1 MFFPL
6 DSLPLKEFT
15 PTIALEIKAT
25 RLPSTFLQTPLAGSS
40 LTYEELT
47 RGRNAT
53 SLHDPLTLLPGVF
66 VLNGDNY
73 AQDLRV
79 SVRGFGARA
88 AFGIRGVQ
96 LVVDGIP
103 ESTPDGQAEVDNI
116 DPAALQKLEILR
128 SPAAG
133 MYGNASGGVLLLETA
148 LPDSGFQARAQA
160 IAGAF
165 GLQRFLVQAGG
176 RIGDWTAQGVVSRQQ
191 MAGYRTQSA
200 MQSTQATFK
209 GVFKPHERTQLTL
222 LLSGVDSPF
231 ANDPGGLTAGQA
243 RENPRQARAQAL
255 TYQTGESVRHAR
267 AGLLLQKKYGR
278 LDYGGRLFGA
288 LRRLDNRLP
297 FTSAGAVELRRAFA
311 GAGVFAGYSAPIA
324 GGAWRAQ
331 AGLDAERQSDDRAR
345 YDNLQGVR
353 GPLALDQQELFDKIG
368 LWTVQQWTRG
378 RWSAMGS
385 LRADQIRVQATDRFF
400 ADGDQSGARIFRRL
414 SPMLGLNWQPA
425 PNQSLY
431 ANIAG
436 NFETPTLN
444 ELSSTPQNG
453 GFAPLRPQR
462 ARSVEIGF
470 KQAATRV
477 LQAEIALFHIR
488 LRDEIVS
495 YQLPE
500 FQGRNFFRNAGRSQR
515 TGLELGLHFFP
526 APKWSA
532 RAAYTYSDF
541 RYTDY
546 IVNGQSFN
554 GRRLPG
560 LPRSQVQGTLQYRH
574 KGLLLAAQ
582 SRYIGAVFVNDA
594 NDEQAAAVW
603 LFHLR
608 SSWAFP
614 LKRNRLEITAGV
626 QNLLNRQYPGN
637 ILINAAARRYYEP
650 GAARNGWL
658 GLTVSW

>member
-6 DSLPLKEFT
+6 DTLPLPEFT
-15 PTIALEIKAT
+15 PAKTLEIKAT
-25 RLPSTFLQTPLAGSS
+25 RLPATFLQTPLAGSS
-40 LTYEELT
+40 LGQDDLT
-47 RGRNAT
+47 RGRNAA
-53 SLHDPLTLLPGVF
+53 SLLDPLTTLPGVF

-96 LVVDGIP
+96 VVVDGIP

-116 DPAALQKLEILR
+116 DPAALQKIEILR

-133 MYGNASGGVLLLETA
+133 LYGNASGGVLLLETA

-160 IAGAF
+160 LTGTF
-165 GLQRFLVQAGG
+165 GLQRFQLQAGLRKG
-176 RIGDWTAQGVVSRQQ
+176 AWATQGLISRQQ
-191 MAGYRTQSA
+191 IAGYREHA
-200 MQSTQATFK
+200 GMQSTQATFK
-209 GVFKPHERTQLTL
+209 SVFKPHERTQLTL
-222 LLSGVDSPF
+222 LLAGVDSPF
-231 ANDPGGLTAGQA
+231 ADDPGGLTADQA
-243 RENPRQARAQAL
+243 LENPRQARAQAL
-255 TYQTGESVRHAR
+255 TFQTGESVRHAR
-267 AGLLLQKKYGR
+267 TGLLLQKKYGR

-288 LRRLDNRLP
+288 LRQLDNRLP
-297 FTSAGAVELRRAFA
+297 FTAAGAVELRRAFA
-311 GAGVFAGYSAPIA
+311 GAGAFAGYGAPIA

-331 AGLDAERQSDDRAR
+331 AGLDAEWQSDDRAR
-345 YDNLQGVR
+345 YDNLQGAR
-353 GPLALDQQELFDKIG
+353 GPRALDQQEVFDKIG

-385 LRADQIRVQATDRFF
+385 LRADRIRVQAADRFL
-400 ADGDQSGARIFRRL
+400 ADGDQSGEKIFRRL
-414 SPMLGLNWQPA
+414 SPMFGCAWQTTHR
-425 PNQSLY
+425 QSLY
-431 ANIAG
+431 ANISG

-462 ARSVEIGF
+462 AQSLEIGF
-470 KQAATRV
+470 KQAATRF

-526 APKWSA
+526 GARWSA
-532 RAAYTYSDF
+532 GAAFTYSDF

-546 IVNGQSFN
+546 VVNGQSFN
-554 GRRLPG
+554 GRHLPG
-560 LPRSQVQGTLQYRH
+560 IPRSHAQGTVQYRH
-574 KGLLLAAQ
+574 KGLLVAAQ
-582 SRYIGAVFVNDA
+582 SRYIGAIFVNDA
-594 NDEQAAAVW
+594 NDEQAAAAW

-608 SSWAFP
+608 SAWALP
-614 LKRNRLEITAGV
+614 IKKRRIEITAGV

-650 GAARNGWL
+650 GAGRNWWI
-658 GLTVSW
+658 GLAVSW